1 MEERSAGALIYRETS
16 PSRVYLLLEYPAGH
30 WDFPKGNI
38 EEGEGPQE
46 TMVRE
51 VSEETGLKSIRVVDG
66 FRNVIEYYYNRNGKR
81 VHKQVIFFLAEATD
95 PDESVKLSF
104 EHRQFA
110 WKPFDEALGIVSY
123 QNSRRLLR
131 AAEQEL
137 GHGGGIDRLKS

>member
-1 MEERSAGALIYRETS
+1 MEERSAGAVVFRGGP

-38 EEGEGPQE
+38 EQGEAPID

-51 VSEETGLKSIRVVDG
+51 VREETGLVHIRVVPG
-66 FRNVIEYYYNRNGKR
+66 FENVIEYYYNRSGKK
-81 VHKQVIFFLAEATD
+81 VHKQVTFFLAEATD
-95 PDESVKLSF
+95 PAESVKLSF

-110 WKPFDEALGIVSY
+110 WRSFEEAMKVVSY

-131 AAEQEL
+131 ASEQVL
-137 GHGGGIDRLKS
+137 GNGAGIERLKS